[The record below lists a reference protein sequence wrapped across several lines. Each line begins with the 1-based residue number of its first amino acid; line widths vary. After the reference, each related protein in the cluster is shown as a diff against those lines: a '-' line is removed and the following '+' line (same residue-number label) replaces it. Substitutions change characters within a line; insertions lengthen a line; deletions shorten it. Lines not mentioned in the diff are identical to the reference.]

1 MQSKSSAAL
10 VACMLIVAGCGAQ
23 SDTAEAQT
31 PSDAEAPYASA
42 AIAPSHNDT
51 QTAPNLDPDAHAVSA
66 AFNEATADVDA
77 HINKVGNVTA
87 AADDDAR
94 ADMKKLAA
102 AKDEDGSVDEAAGG
116 LGALVGDDARGKRL
130 YGQCQACHAV
140 VEGQNRVGPSLYGIV
155 GRQAGTVDGFRY
167 SEANANADLVWTED
181 ALFGFLEDPRGY
193 MPGTRMIFLG
203 VAKPQDRADI
213 IAYLTLQT
221 DQN

>member
-1 MQSKSSAAL
+1 MQMKTSAVL
-10 VACMLIVAGCGAQ
+10 VAGVLFIAGCGAQ
-23 SDTAEAQT
+23 SETAEAQT
-31 PSDAEAPYASA
+31 PPDAEAPYASA
-42 AIAPSHNDT
+42 ASAPSHSET
-51 QTAPNLDPDAHAVSA
+51 PAAPMVDRDAHTVSA
-66 AFNEATADVDA
+66 SFNEATAGVDA
-77 HINKVGNVTA
+77 HANKVGNVTA

-102 AKDEDGSVDEAAGG
+102 AKDADASADDDAAGG

-140 VEGQNRVGPSLYGIV
+140 IAGQNRVGPSLYGIV

-167 SEANANADLVWTED
+167 SDANTNADLIWTED

-213 IAYLTLQT
+213 IAYLKLQT
-221 DQN
+221 E